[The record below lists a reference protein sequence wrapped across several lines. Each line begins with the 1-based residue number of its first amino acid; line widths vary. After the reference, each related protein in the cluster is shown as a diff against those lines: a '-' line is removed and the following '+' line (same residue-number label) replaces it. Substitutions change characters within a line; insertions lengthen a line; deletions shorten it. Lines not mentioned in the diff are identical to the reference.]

1 MYVSCMCRARNGTQV
16 TTMVDQEA
24 DDNMES
30 SVGDWKER
38 SGAGQCKTKFC
49 NAGAGAMLYEDQLM
63 QVQNELV
70 N

>member
-1 MYVSCMCRARNGTQV
+1 MYVSSEEWQV
-16 TTMVDQEA
+16 TTRVDQEA

-30 SVGDWKER
+30 SVVWRDWKER
-38 SGAGQCKTKFC
+38 SEDRQCKTKFC
-49 NAGAGAMLYEDQLM
+49 NAGAGAMLNEDQLM